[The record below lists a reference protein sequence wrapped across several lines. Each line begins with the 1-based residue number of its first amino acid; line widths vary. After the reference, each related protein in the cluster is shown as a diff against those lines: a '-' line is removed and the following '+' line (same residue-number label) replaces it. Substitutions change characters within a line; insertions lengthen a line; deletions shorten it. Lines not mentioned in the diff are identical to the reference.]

1 MAGDR
6 IIANVGPPRSDALGV
21 GWVGRV
27 VVGGDAHDDLVLSGL
42 LDGVGGRAGRDA
54 QGTPSAR
61 EPGQEDG
68 EGVGDLRRVVDE
80 DLGGAMQLASGQA

>member
-6 IIANVGPPRSDALGV
+6 VITNIGPPAQTRSVSGGSA
-21 GWVGRV
+21 GWSSVAMRTMIWCSAACLMAS
-27 VVGGDAHDDLVLSGL
+27 GDAS
-42 LDGVGGRAGRDA
+42 AA
-54 QGTPSAR
+54 TPSAPPSAR

-68 EGVGDLRRVVDE
+68 EGVGDLRLVVDE

>member
-6 IIANVGPPRSDALGV
+6 VITNVGPPAQTRSVQGGSA
-21 GWVGRV
+21 GRSSV
-27 VVGGDAHDDLVLSGL
+27 AMRTMIWCSAACLMASGDASP
-42 LDGVGGRAGRDA
+42 A
-54 QGTPSAR
+54 TPSAR

-80 DLGGAMQLASGQA
+80 HLGGPMELASGQA